1 VRRLLVA
8 ALASLVI
15 AGLIAPA
22 VAAAPAANQERAGVA
37 KVVVVVGPAGAA
49 TNRYRAQ
56 AKSAAAVARQ
66 YTSDVTEIYS
76 PNATWPAVRKALQG
90 ASLVIYMGHGNG
102 WPSRYRDSL
111 YPPSQNGFGLNPTA
125 PGNDYSHQ
133 YFGEGLIADDVKL
146 AKNAVV
152 LLNHLCYAS
161 GNTEPGLAEG
171 TLAQARQRVD
181 NYAAGFIKAGAAAV
195 IAEAYDSPNHMVR
208 VVLGGKRSIEAAW
221 RGAPSAN
228 GNRFAF
234 ESTRS
239 PGYIAQ
245 MDPERD
251 SSGFSRSIVIKRG
264 LASADVLRNARGTA
278 TAGAAA
284 AVDATA
290 LVPSLA
296 GTGVELASP
305 VIQGSTAIEGKIN
318 FKIPFSIADRDKLPK
333 ALQASVRW
341 DLLEPAAADPGA
353 EAASPEATTGAA
365 VPEIVAPDFGLISA
379 ERLGDLVAPT
389 TVKIGRTQMA
399 FKIGTPAAAGR
410 YRLTVTLHD
419 SDGVAYDPVT
429 QAQIPSLLV
438 RVTGDLDAGIDAPAS
453 LDLAPGA
460 TTDLSVWVANL
471 GRTAWGHKAFED
483 PRDPEGTIKA
493 EAAQVTGTW
502 VALGA
507 ANPDQLAA
515 ADAASVD
522 AADLPAGFKARSVK
536 DLKLRL
542 FAPSVAGEY
551 LLLLDIVTPE
561 AGSLTARGVEAT
573 MVRVTVAETVAPAAT
588 PAAPAASPAATP
600 AEAPADTEATEA
612 APAASDAAPAASP
625 SASPAAGAKKASPP
639 PSLPTAAPESD

>member
-1 VRRLLVA
+1 MRRLLVA
-8 ALASLVI
+8 ALASFVI

-22 VAAAPAANQERAGVA
+22 VAAAPAANQVRDGVA
-37 KVVVVVGPAGAA
+37 KVVVIVGPAGAA

-56 AKSAAAVARQ
+56 AKSAAAVARE

-76 PNATWPAVRKALQG
+76 PNATWPAVRSALKG

-133 YFGEGLIADDVKL
+133 YFGEGPIADDVKL

-171 TLAQARQRVD
+171 TLEQARQRVD
-181 NYAAGFIKAGAAAV
+181 NYAAGFIQAGAAAV

-234 ESTRS
+234 QSARS

-245 MDPERD
+245 MDPERG

-264 LASADVLRNARGTA
+264 LASADVLRNARGS
-278 TAGAAA
+278 AAASA

-296 GTGVELASP
+296 GTGVELAAP

-318 FKIPFSIADRDKLPK
+318 FKIPFSITDRDKLPK
-333 ALQASVRW
+333 GLQASVRW
-341 DLLEPAAADPGA
+341 DLIEPAPADPGA
-353 EAASPEATTGAA
+353 EVASPETTTGAS
-365 VPEIVAPDFGLISA
+365 VPQIVAPDFGLISA
-379 ERLGDLVAPT
+379 ERLGDLVAPS
-389 TVKIGRTQMA
+389 TVKIGRTQMS
-399 FKIGTPAAAGR
+399 FKIATPAAAGR

-419 SDGVAYDPVT
+419 ADGVVYDPVT
-429 QAQIPSLLV
+429 QAQLPSLLV
-438 RVTGDLDAGIDAPAS
+438 RVTGDLDAGIDAPAH

-460 TTDLSVWVANL
+460 TADLSVWVANL
-471 GRTAWGHKAFED
+471 GRKAWGHKAFED

-493 EAAQVTGTW
+493 ESARVTGTW

-507 ANPDQLAA
+507 VNPDQLAA
-515 ADAASVD
+515 ADAASVG
-522 AADLPAGFKARSVK
+522 AANLPAGFKARAVK
-536 DLKLRL
+536 DLKLQL

-551 LLLLDIVTPE
+551 LLVLDIVTPE

-573 MVRVTVAETVAPAAT
+573 MVRVTVTADAT
-588 PAAPAASPAATP
+588 APAATP
-600 AEAPADTEATEA
+600 AEAPAETETTEDSTGQLATPE
-612 APAASDAAPAASP
+612 PSSSDAPVASP
-625 SASPAAGAKKASPP
+625 DG
-639 PSLPTAAPESD
+639 E